1 MAPPKKPIAPELI
14 AEGKRLYELTL
25 TPAHHIAAMMG
36 ISRSTFNNRVIE
48 WAWTRRGTNNPAL
61 DIVRAVRGT
70 VAATLT
76 ASAPTEPG
84 ADASP
89 AGLSAAL
96 PPTLPADIVQ
106 IDVAL
111 PAQRLA
117 LAARIQGVV
126 ENQMDA
132 IDRVL
137 KVLGPS
143 EQGEAERTARTLAS
157 LARTLR
163 EIAALTQPDEGA
175 PPDDADDDPIPRD
188 IDEFRN
194 ELARRIHG
202 LIEAR
207 KAGPGGTADRAAAG
221 PDAERDGDV
230 PHRFSALRP

>member
-14 AEGKRLYELTL
+14 AEGRRLYERTL
-25 TPAHHIAAMMG
+25 TPTHDIASMMG
-36 ISRSTFNNRVIE
+36 ISRSTFNNRLND
-48 WAWTRRGTNNPAL
+48 WGWTRRGVNSPAV
-61 DIVRAVRGT
+61 DIARAVRGAGRRRRGYAGGRCT
-70 VAATLT
+70 DRC
-76 ASAPTEPG
+76 G
-84 ADASP
+84 A
-89 AGLSAAL
+89 
-96 PPTLPADIVQ
+96 
-106 IDVAL
+106 

-126 ENQMDA
+126 ESQMDA

-137 KVLGPS
+137 QALGPS

-175 PPDDADDDPIPRD
+175 PPDDTDDDPIPRD

-207 KAGPGGTADRAAAG
+207 QAGAGDAGDRVAAEPEAAG
-221 PDAERDGDV
+221 D
-230 PHRFSALRP
+230 